1 MAVDSLCGKL
11 FEGMDVSC
19 ENIKRKY
26 FQQAVIINKSDI
38 DPDSIVFGDT
48 DPSGEGAIV
57 CKYNVSFKLKT
68 GKKGFLFK
76 GAEKGTSF
84 SGTYDKTDSD
94 ISIPQYVHVV
104 NIVLVGADEKTKCIL
119 SSLDKGLYVVALQFT
134 DGTVEI
140 YGMENGIGTGDYTV
154 DLQGNGGA
162 ILLPLTSNEN
172 APENR
177 LPSVYVSI
185 PAGQENEDFN
195 SLFEATA

>member
-1 MAVDSLCGKL
+1 MATDSTCGKL

-19 ENIKRKY
+19 EIIKQKY

-38 DPDSIVFGDT
+38 DPDSIVFKEPDYT
-48 DPSGEGAIV
+48 IATPE
-57 CKYNVSFKLKT
+57 CKYNVTFKLKT
-68 GKKGFLFK
+68 GKKGFMFK
-76 GAEKGTSF
+76 GSEKGTSVF
-84 SGTYDKTDSD
+84 GTYDKTDSE
-94 ISIPQYVHVV
+94 ISLPQYNHVV

-119 SSLDKGLYVVALQFT
+119 ASLDKGLFVVALQFT

-162 ILLPLTSNEN
+162 ILIPLTSNEN
-172 APENR
+172 TPENR
-177 LPSVYVSI
+177 LPSVYAST

-195 SLFEATA
+195 SLFEAE